1 MEDSGER
8 GEWLLSLEI
17 MRTIA
22 LLNLLDQLGW

>member
-17 MRTIA
+17 MRTNA